1 MTPWVR
7 WLITANVV
15 MFLLTMVMPDLMKPL
30 ELIPALVLQRPWT
43 LVTYAFLHAGFAH
56 ILFNML
62 TLFFFGPQLEA
73 RIGGTNFIRLYLFSA
88 LSGAVAS
95 FVTPF
100 AAIVGAS
107 GAIFGVMLGF
117 ARYWPR
123 ATILIWGIVPVQAR
137 IMVII
142 MTVLSLFGGMG
153 IGQAG
158 IAHFAHL
165 GGFAGGWL
173 YLKWMERRRFVMAVA
188 PREPRRSFG
197 GGVAAATI
205 ERWKRI
211 PLDALHPANREEVGR
226 VLTKLEQ
233 HGPASLTADERE
245 TLNRFSA
252 G

>member
-7 WLITANVV
+7 WLITANIV
-15 MFLLTMVMPDLMKPL
+15 MFLVTTLAPEVAQPL
-30 ELIPALVLQRPWT
+30 AFVPVLVLQRPWT
-43 LVTYAFLHAGFAH
+43 LITYAFLHANFGH

-62 TLFFFGPQLEA
+62 SLFFFGPQLEA
-73 RIGGTNFIRLYLFSA
+73 RLGGANFIRLYFFSA
-88 LSGAVAS
+88 LTGALAS
-95 FVTPF
+95 FVTPYV
-100 AAIVGAS
+100 AIVGAS
-107 GAIFGVMLGF
+107 AAIFGVLLGF

-123 ATILIWGIVPVQAR
+123 AIILIWGIVPVQAR

-142 MTVLSLFGGMG
+142 MTVLSLFGGIG
-153 IGQAG
+153 IGGAG

-165 GGFAGGWL
+165 GGFAGGWI

-188 PREPRRSFG
+188 PKEPRRSFG
-197 GGVAAATI
+197 SGIAPTTL

-211 PLDALHPANREEVGR
+211 PLDALHPANRDEVGR
-226 VLTKLEQ
+226 VLTKLDQ
-233 HGPASLTADERE
+233 QGPASLTADERE

>member
-7 WLITANVV
+7 WLITANIV
-15 MFLLTMVMPDLMKPL
+15 MFLVTTLMPEVMQPL
-30 ELIPALVLQRPWT
+30 AFVPALVLQRPWT
-43 LVTYAFLHAGFAH
+43 LITYAFLHAGFGH

-62 TLFFFGPQLEA
+62 SLFFFGPQLEA
-73 RIGGTNFIRLYLFSA
+73 RIGGTHFIRLYFFSA
-88 LSGAVAS
+88 LTGALAS
-95 FVTPF
+95 FVTPSV
-100 AAIVGAS
+100 AIVGAS
-107 GAIFGVMLGF
+107 AAIFGVLLGF

-123 ATILIWGIVPVQAR
+123 AIMLIWGIVPVQAR
-137 IMVII
+137 IMVLI
-142 MTVLSLFGGMG
+142 MTVLSLFGGIG
-153 IGQAG
+153 IGGAG

-173 YLKWMERRRFVMAVA
+173 YLKWMERRHFVMAVA
-188 PREPRRSFG
+188 PKEPRRSFG
-197 GGVAAATI
+197 GGVASATV

-211 PLDALHPANREEVGR
+211 PLDALHPANRDEVGR
-226 VLTKLEQ
+226 VLAKLAQ